1 MASLREK
8 MLELLEKDKEFRYMV
23 AGYLGLSEI
32 MRRLDA
38 LSEEQVSLRKEQ
50 IKLREEQTKIWNEMK
65 GLREEQV
72 SLREE
77 QVKLREEQIKLRE
90 DFNKMLSIIRT
101 MDSRLSR
108 VEKTL
113 EKLTLD
119 IEEEARSILT
129 YRVKEELGVEI
140 ELRSLILPD
149 LELNIYGVA
158 DDICIIG
165 EASVRAGI
173 RVLNSLLEKIEKLKA
188 NYPEKIR
195 RQIIPVI
202 YTSLPMPDL
211 IERARE
217 KKIWVLKAT
226 GDFVKPNPLKAET
239 KKWERIKKS

>member
-32 MRRLDA
+32 MRSLDA

-77 QVKLREEQIKLRE
+77 QVKLREEQIKLRKEQIKLRE
-90 DFNKMLSIIRT
+90 DFNKMLSIMRT
-101 MDSRLSR
+101 MDSRLR

-158 DDICIIG
+158 NDICIIG

-173 RVLNSLLEKIEKLKA
+173 RVLNNLLEKIEKLKA

-195 RQIIPVI
+195 RRIIPVI

-217 KKIWVLKAT
+217 KKIWILKAT
-226 GDFVKPNPLKAET
+226 GDFVKPNST
-239 KKWERIKKS
+239 